1 MPTEP
6 RPSLQG
12 ISAELGEL
20 IRSDTALLR
29 RLGWAK
35 FVKYR
40 RERGDLSNLTNV
52 HHRAK
57 RLLKHYRDHG
67 APVKFSTMD
76 WSRER
81 ISQALARGAHQSCMA
96 YVDFLCDEFVDMIQK
111 GQFVILPASEA
122 LKLPGLRI
130 SPPGVVPQH
139 ERRPRMI
146 VDYTF
151 SGVNDETLPLAPVD
165 AMQFGHALDRI
176 LREIMMAD
184 PAYGPVNLIKVDLS
198 DGFYRIGLSAG
209 DMPKLGLVFPTKPGE
224 EQLVAI
230 PLVLPMGWK
239 NSPPIFS
246 AATETIADL
255 ANQRLRQGEVHN
267 APHHLDELAESVQ
280 PEPPAQTV
288 APVASVPTLAVPSER
303 DPSLKVNSAPLG
315 YVDIFVDDFIALAQ
329 ESGNSRRVRRILL
342 RAIDDV
348 FRPNDAADSVHRR
361 EPVSLKKL
369 KKGDCSWATVKEVLG
384 WIIDTVNMTIHL
396 PPRRVDR
403 LSEILSSI
411 PVHQKRTSVKKWHK
425 VLGELRSMSLA
436 LPGARNLFSHMQR
449 ALADKLGGR
458 VSLTKDVHQALAD
471 FKWLLDD
478 IKSRPTRIAELIPL
492 LAAAE
497 GHHDASGK
505 GAGGVWFPSPAL
517 RPRDGFDHKPVVW
530 RMEWPRHI
538 IDRLVTSSNPGGSIT
553 NSDLEL
559 AGGLL
564 HLEALAQ
571 TFDIRERTVLSK
583 TDNLNTLYWQR
594 KGSTTTSKVP
604 AHLLRLFGIH
614 QRYHRYVP
622 RHDYLSG
629 PSNPIADALSRD
641 FHLDWK
647 RMLTELEP
655 FLPQPT
661 CCQIWTPSKQIMSS
675 VLSALLKRRS
685 KPESVLV
692 EPSATTRGGLSGEIS
707 ATGWASTP
715 FSKSRQTK
723 LKSYKSSPHEFE
735 VANLHLKAIQSSLDR
750 LKITY
755 GELRR
760 RSLEWGCA
768 TRA

>member
-1 MPTEP
+1 M
-6 RPSLQG
+6 Q
-12 ISAELGEL
+12 
-20 IRSDTALLR
+20 
-29 RLGWAK
+29 
-35 FVKYR
+35 YR
-40 RERGDLSNLTNV
+40 RERGDLSSLTNV

-57 RLLKHYRDHG
+57 RLLKHYKNRG

-122 LKLPGLRI
+122 MKLPGLRI
-130 SPPGVVPQH
+130 SPPGVVPQA

-146 VDYTF
+146 VDYSF
-151 SGVNDETLPLAPVD
+151 SGVNDETLPLAPIE

-176 LREIMMAD
+176 LREILLAD
-184 PAYGPVNLIKVDLS
+184 PAKGPINLIKVDLS
-198 DGFYRIGLSAG
+198 DGFYRIGLNVN

-224 EQLVAI
+224 EPLVAI

-255 ANQRLRQGEVHN
+255 TNQRLRLGNVHN
-267 APHHLDELAESVQ
+267 VPHHLDELADSVE
-280 PEPPAQTV
+280 PEPPDEPPP
-288 APVASVPTLAVPSER
+288 PVADVPSLAVPRER
-303 DPSLKVNSAPLG
+303 DPSLRPGTTPLS
-315 YVDIFVDDFIALAQ
+315 YVDIFVDDFIGLAQ
-329 ESGNSRRVRRILL
+329 ETKNCRRVRRILL

-348 FRPNDAADSVHRR
+348 FRPNDASDSVHRR

-369 KKGDCSWATVKEVLG
+369 RKGDCSWATVKEVLG

-396 PPRRVDR
+396 PSRRVDR
-403 LSEILSSI
+403 LAEILSSI
-411 PVHQKRTSVKKWHK
+411 PIHQKRTSVKKWHK

-471 FKWLLDD
+471 FKWLLND
-478 IKSRPTRIAELIPL
+478 IKARPTRIAELVPL
-492 LAAAE
+492 LASAE

-517 RPRDGFDHKPVVW
+517 RPREGFDQSPVVW
-530 RMEWPRHI
+530 RLEWPEYI
-538 IDRLVTSSNPGGSIT
+538 KDRLVSSSNPGGTIS

-594 KGSTTTSKVP
+594 KGSATTSKVP

-641 FHLDWK
+641 FHLAWK
-647 RMLTELEP
+647 TLLTDLEP
-655 FLPQPT
+655 YLPQPT
-661 CCQIWTPSKQIMSS
+661 CCQIWTPSKQITSS

-692 EPSATTRGGLSGEIS
+692 EPSATTPVGISGEIS
-707 ATGWASTP
+707 ATSWASTP
-715 FSKSRQTK
+715 FSKSRKTK

-735 VANLHLKAIQSSLDR
+735 VANLHPEAIQSSLDR

-755 GELRR
+755 GVLRR
-760 RSLEWGCA
+760 RSLEWGSA
-768 TRA
+768 THA